1 VDRVQEVQ
9 DADGEADLRRPDGAP
24 GGSDWVGWAAGME
37 AAGRRPE
44 WRGGRRP
51 EGCARAARNATSV
64 RRVVSPG
71 GGGQWGWRARSEAL
85 GLCCRTC
92 GPGHGGGGGS
102 AGRGL

>member
-1 VDRVQEVQ
+1 MDRVQEVQ

-51 EGCARAARNATSV
+51 KGGAWVAQSATFMW
-64 RRVVSPG
+64 RVGSPG
-71 GGGQWGWRARSEAL
+71 GGGQWGWRCGARRSGSKTLA
-85 GLCCRTC
+85 
-92 GPGHGGGGGS
+92 GHGDW
-102 AGRGL
+102 AA